1 LNKNILDTD
10 VQKFINDH
18 LNDDINKL
26 LLGKSPF
33 PDLTTRDLAQQ
44 IDSKK
49 RSEKK
54 LPLWFN
60 TPDIFFPPKLN
71 VEQASSELTAAYKS
85 KLIKGSTLADLTGG
99 FGVDDYFFSK
109 STDKVY
115 HFELNEELSE
125 ITKHNSTLLGAS
137 NIEFIVA
144 DSIEYLKNSS
154 LTFNTIYVDP
164 ARRVQSKKV
173 FLLKD
178 TEPDVVSNLSLLQQK
193 SERIIIK
200 TSPLFDIQSGLNE
213 LQNVSEVH
221 VVSLK
226 NDCKELLW
234 VIDKEFNGEPEIICA
249 ALGNSIEQ
257 EFKFK
262 LSEERE
268 ISLNTYAAPSNY
280 LFEPDVAL
288 LKAGA
293 FKSVALKYNVSKLH
307 QHTHLYTSENI
318 CPNFIGRTFEVKNVF
333 SYKQFAK
340 ENSLKKANIICRN
353 FPLSPEELKKK
364 HKIQDGGEG
373 FLIFCTCTKNE
384 LIVVQGIRLT

>member
-1 LNKNILDTD
+1 MNKNILDTD